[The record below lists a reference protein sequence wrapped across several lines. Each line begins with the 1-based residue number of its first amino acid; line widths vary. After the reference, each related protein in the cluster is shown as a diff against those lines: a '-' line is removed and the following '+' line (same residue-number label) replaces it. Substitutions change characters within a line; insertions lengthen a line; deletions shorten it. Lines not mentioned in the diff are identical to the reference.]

1 MLAPAPPS
9 PRSTLYRGASVTET
23 SSNNTMLKGCA
34 IAFGVTALLGCCGA
48 GVAMFACGGI
58 MNVGQEAQLQMYSA
72 SMHAAAAGHPRAAEY
87 EAELQRFDAIR
98 PSIGFL
104 TFGVLSNRFNTAND
118 NDGRIDEA
126 ELDHL
131 MLLVVDI
138 DNHGGNVDINQ
149 YPGGA

>member
-1 MLAPAPPS
+1 M
-9 PRSTLYRGASVTET
+9 TEA

-48 GVAMFACGGI
+48 GIAMFACNGV
-58 MNVGQEAQLQMYSA
+58 MNVGQEAQLQMYSTT
-72 SMHAAAAGHPRAAEY
+72 MHAAAVAHPRAAEF
-87 EAELQRFDAIR
+87 EAELQRFDTVR

-104 TFGVLSNRFNTAND
+104 TFGVLSNRFNAANM
-118 NDGRIDEA
+118 DGRIDEG

-138 DNHGGNVDINQ
+138 DNTGGNVDLNQ
-149 YPGGA
+149 YPGGT